1 MSLREAR
8 EAYRRVMPEG
18 ELELFRIDGLD
29 RLSVPV
35 VAGSLRAANGLWFLS
50 YGYGATEEE
59 AEVSALGELA
69 EYTFTS
75 QTLSTVPLVQGSYD
89 ELVRTCGSEGVADPL
104 TLGLPVGSPY
114 QPDMPLTWV
123 EMRRLA
129 TGERVL
135 VPEEYIVSYPEQRRG
150 RSVSLI
156 TPITNGQGAGLSYP
170 QALAHALLELLQRDG
185 NGLQF
190 RAMDQG
196 TVLELE
202 GARLSPS
209 IAALLEHYRR
219 AGIEVVAKLAST
231 EFGVANVYVVGN
243 DPNPGEQ
250 PLMVT
255 SCGEAA
261 DPDRDRALR
270 KALLEYASSRSR
282 KAFMHGP
289 LEAVNRV
296 APAGYLDR
304 FLPLLEL
311 DLEESRALNSMM
323 EWASMPVSV
332 LRKLTASTLHCRHK
346 VRFDELP
353 QAPGAGDPT
362 LRCEQVVERLHAAGF
377 DILVTDM
384 PAADGSAYGVKVLV
398 PGLEVETLSYYR
410 IGERN
415 VARLLARGDPLV
427 GLGTPPQG
435 ALPVRLTAEAEER
448 LGGPA
453 WFNVRLAEQRVG
465 RLYPLYREPSDHSVQ
480 LALGARRYGG
490 A

>member
-8 EAYRRVMPEG
+8 ETYLRAMPQG

-35 VAGSLRAANGLWFLS
+35 VAGSLRAPNGLWFLS
-50 YGYGATEEE
+50 YGYGSTQEE

-69 EYTFTS
+69 EYVFTS
-75 QTLSTVPLVQGSYD
+75 QALGAMTLFQGSYN
-89 ELVRTCGSEGVADPL
+89 ELVQSHGARGVADPL

-114 QPDMPLTWV
+114 HPDMGLTWV

-135 VPEEYIVSYPEQRRG
+135 VPEEFIVSYSEQRRG
-150 RSVSLI
+150 RSASLI
-156 TPITNGQGAGLSYP
+156 TPITNGQGAGLSFS
-170 QALAHALLELLQRDG
+170 QALAHALLEILQRDG

-196 TVLELE
+196 TVLDLE
-202 GARLSPS
+202 GADLPASVTS
-209 IAALLEHYRR
+209 LLEHYRR

-231 EFGVANVYVVGN
+231 EFGIANVYVVGN

-270 KALLEYASSRSR
+270 KAVLEYAASRSR

-304 FLPLLEL
+304 FLPLLDL
-311 DLEESRALNSMM
+311 HLEETRALNTMM
-323 EWASMPVSV
+323 EWASMPLSV
-332 LRKLTASTLHCRHK
+332 LRKLTSSTLHCRHK
-346 VRFDELP
+346 VPFGSLP
-353 QAPGAGDPT
+353 QSAVAGEPT
-362 LRCEQVVERLHAAGF
+362 ARCAQVVDRLQAAGF
-377 DILVTDM
+377 DILVADL
-384 PAADGSAYGVKVLV
+384 PAEDGSAHVVKALV
-398 PGLEVETLSYYR
+398 PGLEVETMSYYR

-415 VARLLARGDPLV
+415 LSRLLSRGDPLV
-427 GLGTPPQG
+427 GLGAPPEG
-435 ALPVRLTAEAEER
+435 ALPVRLTAEAQER
-448 LGGPA
+448 VGGPA

-480 LALGARRYGG
+480 MALRSRRYGG